1 MAPTDEQIRL
11 AIAEQAAE
19 WFVAHR
25 TSAPNEAE
33 RAAFA
38 GWLKTSPVHVDE
50 YLRMAAISREL
61 RDAAQHPDVPLE
73 AWVAEATSETP
84 SA

>member
-25 TSAPNEAE
+25 TGAPNEAE

-38 GWLKTSPVHVDE
+38 EWLKTSPAHVDE

-61 RDAAQHPDVPLE
+61 RDAALHPDTPLE
-73 AWVAEATSETP
+73 TWVAEATSEA
-84 SA
+84 SGA